1 MRHVLYNSDL
11 LHVYFAHFSRHEAPA
26 VQVAEHAAAI
36 LADDAARGIQRK
48 DISLQRLA
56 RAGAAHSVP

>member
-1 MRHVLYNSDL
+1 MSFKVCAKMLHLYL
-11 LHVYFAHFSRHEAPA
+11 VCFLRAEAPA

-56 RAGAAHSVP
+56 RAGAAHSAP

>member
-1 MRHVLYNSDL
+1 MLHLYL
-11 LHVYFAHFSRHEAPA
+11 VCFLRAEAPA

-56 RAGAAHSVP
+56 RAGAAHSAP